1 MSGHLCQYMDVH
13 VLYEHTILRE
23 WCMDLHT
30 YAEHMLMNVCV
41 HVQVYRGLS
50 SSERVFYIGW
60 GLNAEPMTVGLS
72 CAPHTR

>member
-30 YAEHMLMNVCV
+30 YAEHMLVNVCV
-41 HVQVYRGLS
+41 HVQVCRGLS

>member
-1 MSGHLCQYMDVH
+1 
-13 VLYEHTILRE
+13 
-23 WCMDLHT
+23 MDLHT